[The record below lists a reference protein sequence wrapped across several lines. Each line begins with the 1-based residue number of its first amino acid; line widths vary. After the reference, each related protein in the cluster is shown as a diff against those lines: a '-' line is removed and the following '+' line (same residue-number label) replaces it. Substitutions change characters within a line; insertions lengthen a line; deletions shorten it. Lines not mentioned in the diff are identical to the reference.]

1 MNDFKTRVGEAGHA
15 LLVCLCFPVTSG
27 ALTCS
32 SDFQARRREESS
44 MGTGEIQG
52 RFLEKMSILTSGLS
66 FMEKAKK
73 GIPGVWK

>member
-1 MNDFKTRVGEAGHA
+1 
-15 LLVCLCFPVTSG
+15 
-27 ALTCS
+27 
-32 SDFQARRREESS
+32 